1 MKRFHD
7 IDHHS
12 NSSLKKA
19 INDMALW
26 CMVYLP
32 PRFREGTNAAMAR
45 GTATEFGVEV
55 GLQGNEFVDPSE
67 EAVKKFNELTALG
80 VDGEARDKER
90 ANIPAMVEQ
99 GLEALK
105 DYGPPSQTQER
116 IEIKLD
122 GVQLPIMGYTDFT
135 WDTEG
140 EVIDLKSTMRL
151 PSAITAPDRRQGA
164 IYKMAKGNH
173 SMKFLYVTPKK
184 VGFYELENCQQDL
197 EEVRQTAIRVE
208 RFLALSDDPEVLR
221 SFVIPNY
228 DSFYWNSPATR
239 EQGRK
244 VFGY

>member
-80 VDGEARDKER
+80 VDGEARDKGASR
-90 ANIPAMVEQ
+90 A
-99 GLEALK
+99 
-105 DYGPPSQTQER
+105 T
-116 IEIKLD
+116 
-122 GVQLPIMGYTDFT
+122 
-135 WDTEG
+135 
-140 EVIDLKSTMRL
+140 
-151 PSAITAPDRRQGA
+151 
-164 IYKMAKGNH
+164 
-173 SMKFLYVTPKK
+173 
-184 VGFYELENCQQDL
+184 
-197 EEVRQTAIRVE
+197 
-208 RFLALSDDPEVLR
+208 
-221 SFVIPNY
+221 
-228 DSFYWNSPATR
+228 ATR
-239 EQGRK
+239 LFPKFGHYFKRAKDDGRAEAALMAMWGSEQ
-244 VFGY
+244 